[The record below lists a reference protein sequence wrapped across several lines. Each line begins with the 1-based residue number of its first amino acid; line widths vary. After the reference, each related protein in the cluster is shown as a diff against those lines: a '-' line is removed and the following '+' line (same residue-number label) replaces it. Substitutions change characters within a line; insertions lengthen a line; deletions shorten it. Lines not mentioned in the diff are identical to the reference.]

1 MLFCLLGFFGML
13 CNQLFYILGLYMTSP
28 GVGEYL
34 WPICRPFIQK
44 ARECPQSSSIQT
56 PTPWRIAIRNTS
68 ITVMYSFA
76 RG

>member
-34 WPICRPFIQK
+34 WPICRPFRRHASVHSQQ
-44 ARECPQSSSIQT
+44 CP
-56 PTPWRIAIRNTS
+56 NTDALANGNKK
-68 ITVMYSFA
+68 TL
-76 RG
+76 